1 MVITIIQSFLFS
13 FQNFHLLIIYL
24 KVLIVADGQLSL
36 LDLINKAYLNI
47 IDPNHWILSGVQYM
61 PVKDQD
67 KGWLM
72 KIINLAG
79 ASLFPLSLSLLL
91 PVFMYAIVLE
101 KEERLLEM
109 MKMNGMRMRNYW
121 FVTYLFNFLMYF
133 VMIVIFFIFGFV
145 FLKLSFFTETDP
157 AILVNF

>member
-1 MVITIIQSFLFS
+1 MS
-13 FQNFHLLIIYL
+13 
-24 KVLIVADGQLSL
+24 DGQLSL
-36 LDLINKAYLNI
+36 LDLINKAYLHKI
-47 IDPNHWILSGVQYM
+47 ASKYWIQSGVQYM

-67 KGWLM
+67 KGFMM
-72 KIINLAG
+72 KIINLAA

-121 FVTYLFNFLMYF
+121 FVSYLFNFAMYF
-133 VMIVIFFIFGFV
+133 IMIVVFFIFGYAV
-145 FLKLSFFTETDP
+145 LELSFFTETNP
-157 AILVNF
+157 GLLVDF

>member
-1 MVITIIQSFLFS
+1 MV
-13 FQNFHLLIIYL
+13 
-24 KVLIVADGQLSL
+24 
-36 LDLINKAYLNI
+36 DLINKAYLHI
-47 IDPNHWILSGVQYM
+47 IDQTHWIASGVQYM

-101 KEERLLEM
+101 KEERLIEM

-121 FVTYLFNFLMYF
+121 IVNYIFNFSMYF
-133 VMIVIFFIFGFV
+133 IMIVTFFIFGYA
-145 FLKLSFFTETDP
+145 FLGLSFFTETNP
-157 AILVNF
+157 GILVNFY

>member
-1 MVITIIQSFLFS
+1 MEITTVQSLFR
-13 FQNFHLLIIYL
+13 FNYL
-24 KVLIVADGQLSL
+24 SNNLQVLIVSDGQLSL
-36 LDLINKAYLNI
+36 MDLINKAYLNT
-47 IDPNHWILSGVQYM
+47 IDPQHWIMSGVQYM
-61 PVKDQD
+61 PTKDQNQS
-67 KGWLM
+67 WLM

-121 FVTYLFNFLMYF
+121 SVTYLFNFSMYF
-133 VMIVIFFIFGFV
+133 LMIVIFFIF
-145 FLKLSFFTETDP
+145 
-157 AILVNF
+157 IQ